1 MKTFTTVSD
10 IGCIK
15 LFTQDTAFYFR
26 NNFGDV
32 ENTVNIYEE
41 PERPEKDFTMVGS
54 FDVLNAERRDEED
67 GVYLADLDV
76 SYNPIFTF
84 YKPGRYFVY
93 LNDKGARP
101 VFHIQWLDNAI

>member
-15 LFTQDTAFYFR
+15 LFTRDTAFYYR

-32 ENTVNIYEE
+32 ENEVRIYEE
-41 PERPEKDFTMVGS
+41 PERPEKDFEFVGS
-54 FDVLNAERRDEED
+54 FDVLIPGGVSMAEIDCGD
-67 GVYLADLDV
+67 NYSGIVKHV
-76 SYNPIFTF
+76 FQ
-84 YKPGRYFVY
+84 KPGRYFVY
-93 LNDKGARP
+93 LNDKGAIP